1 MSNQNF
7 FVNKFLYFLDKN
19 TEDFFHDSLIYI
31 FEHDQNGALGII
43 INKTIDIGEDK
54 IFNSLNIESL
64 KNKSQKNLLNGGP
77 VDIDKLFII
86 HNSDD
91 KESLCVKNGLNLTSS
106 MNVVKNIASGKF
118 KGKYKLAIG
127 YCGWD
132 SGQLEEEIANNS
144 WFVIEHA
151 PNFVFELNVEEIIPY
166 LSKELGYDLRQ
177 ILNSKDTTKH

>member
-31 FEHDQNGALGII
+31 FEHDKNGALGII
-43 INKTIDIGEDK
+43 INKIIDIREDK
-54 IFNSLNIESL
+54 IFSSLSIESL
-64 KNKSQKNLLNGGP
+64 KNKSRKNLLNGGP

-86 HNSDD
+86 HNGED

-106 MNVVKNIASGKF
+106 MDVVKNIASGKF

-127 YCGWD
+127 YCGWG
-132 SGQLEEEIANNS
+132 SGQLDEEIANNS
-144 WFVIEHA
+144 WFVIEHE
-151 PNFVFELNVEEIIPY
+151 PNFVFELNIEEIIPY

-177 ILNSKDTTKH
+177 ILNSNDTTKH

>member
-1 MSNQNF
+1 MAQDWGYDEINF
-7 FVNKFLYFLDKN
+7 NVGCPSPRVCSGNFGA
-19 TEDFFHDSLIYI
+19 SLMKDP
-31 FEHDQNGALGII
+31 EKAA
-43 INKTIDIGEDK
+43 KC
-54 IFNSLNIESL
+54 IESL

-86 HNSDD
+86 HDSDD

-132 SGQLEEEIANNS
+132 SGQLDEEIANNS
-144 WFVIEHA
+144 WFVIEHK
-151 PNFVFELNVEEIIPY
+151 PNFVFELNVDEIIPY

>member
-1 MSNQNF
+1 MR
-7 FVNKFLYFLDKN
+7 KKW
-19 TEDFFHDSLIYI
+19 
-31 FEHDQNGALGII
+31 
-43 INKTIDIGEDK
+43 
-54 IFNSLNIESL
+54 
-64 KNKSQKNLLNGGP
+64 
-77 VDIDKLFII
+77 
-86 HNSDD
+86 
-91 KESLCVKNGLNLTSS
+91 LNLTSS

-132 SGQLEEEIANNS
+132 SGQLDEEIANNS